1 MTGFL
6 TLAHHAAHAGDVREA
21 SFRAY
26 EGIASYYGPRHNGH
40 RTASGGRFDQNQ
52 MTGAHAWLPFGTKVR
67 VTAAAS
73 GRSVIVTITDR
84 MAARRRVI
92 DLSMGA
98 ARRLGILGRGI
109 ALVSLSPG

>member
-6 TLAHHAAHAGDVREA
+6 TLTHHAAFAGDLRDA

-40 RTASGGRFDQNQ
+40 RTASGGRFDQTQ
-52 MTGAHAWLPFGTKVR
+52 MTGAHAWLPFGTRVL
-67 VTAAAS
+67 VTAIGS
-73 GRSVIVTITDR
+73 GRSVVVTITDR
-84 MAARRRVI
+84 MAARRRAI

>member
-1 MTGFL
+1 MTGIL
-6 TLAHHAAHAGDVREA
+6 TLAHHAAHAGDIRDA

-52 MTGAHAWLPFGTKVR
+52 MTGAHAWLPFGTRVL
-67 VTAAAS
+67 VTAIGT
-73 GRSVIVTITDR
+73 GRSVVVTITDR

-92 DLSMGA
+92 DLSAGA
-98 ARRLGILGRGI
+98 ARRLGILGQGI
-109 ALVSLSPG
+109 ALVSLNPG

>member
-6 TLAHHAAHAGDVREA
+6 TLAHHAAHAGDLREA

-26 EGIASYYGPRHNGH
+26 QGIASYYGPRHNGH
-40 RTASGGRFDQNQ
+40 RTASGRRFDQSQ
-52 MTGAHAWLPFGTKVR
+52 MTGAHAWLPFGTRVV
-67 VTAAAS
+67 VTAVGS

-84 MAARRRVI
+84 MAARRRAI